1 MRYEGINR
9 REGTTVWHLTTV
21 HNLYCRWCQ
30 FVHESFF
37 ATTTHLEVR
46 SSNSAGKFVK
56 DGGKRLYVKFRWEG
70 EHMLILDNTEV
81 YLLW

>member
-21 HNLYCRWCQ
+21 HSLYCRWCQ
-30 FVHESFF
+30 FVHESF
-37 ATTTHLEVR
+37 LQQR
-46 SSNSAGKFVK
+46 RILKYDRPISDGKIVK

-70 EHMLILDNTEV
+70 EHMLILGNTEV